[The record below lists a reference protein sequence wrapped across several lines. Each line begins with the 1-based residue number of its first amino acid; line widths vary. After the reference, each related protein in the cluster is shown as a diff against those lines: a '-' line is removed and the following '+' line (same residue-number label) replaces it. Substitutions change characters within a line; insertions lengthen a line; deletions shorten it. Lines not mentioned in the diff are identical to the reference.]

1 MKDIRDYFQQMMEAG
16 NKVSS
21 TRFFLIATLAI
32 SCILYVIVGF
42 ILLYDVLADGEV
54 GTDLDGLSHFIA
66 SVSINLGI
74 AGFTK
79 IFSGNKTD
87 KKREEEP

>member
-1 MKDIRDYFQQMMEAG
+1 MKTDYFQHMMEAG

-42 ILLYDVLADGEV
+42 ILLWDVLQDGEV
-54 GTDLDGLSHFIA
+54 GTDLDGLSHFVK

-79 IFSGNKTD
+79 IFSGNRIEKE
-87 KKREEEP
+87 REEEQP